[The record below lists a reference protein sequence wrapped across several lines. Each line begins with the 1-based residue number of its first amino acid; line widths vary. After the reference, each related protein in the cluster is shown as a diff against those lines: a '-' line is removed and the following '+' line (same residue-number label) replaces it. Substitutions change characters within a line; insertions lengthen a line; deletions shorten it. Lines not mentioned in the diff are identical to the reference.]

1 MAFWIISQKKSGFF
15 KKPDFLEQVV

>member
-1 MAFWIISQKKSGFF
+1 MAFWIISEKKSGFF